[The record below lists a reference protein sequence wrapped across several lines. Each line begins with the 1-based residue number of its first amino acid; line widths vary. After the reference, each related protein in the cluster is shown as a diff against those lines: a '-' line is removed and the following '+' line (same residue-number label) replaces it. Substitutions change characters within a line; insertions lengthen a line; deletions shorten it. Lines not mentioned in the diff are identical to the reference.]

1 METRRENRPVFMTV
15 ARGLLTL
22 DMRLSVARA
31 AKPCARDP
39 PRRAARYNAP
49 QHGLRAGVPRQT
61 LQGRP
66 PHTRGHTA
74 ERGDAATSPLPNAGL
89 AKLVPVTASYVT
101 SEIHPLPTPPPYLAG
116 SDYRN
121 RSAGGIPRSRVL
133 RRSSSTVTPSGDTH
147 ASPT

>member
-61 LQGRP
+61 LHPHPRP
-66 PHTRGHTA
+66 HSG
-74 ERGDAATSPLPNAGL
+74 ERRCSN
-89 AKLVPVTASYVT
+89 
-101 SEIHPLPTPPPYLAG
+101 I
-116 SDYRN
+116 
-121 RSAGGIPRSRVL
+121 
-133 RRSSSTVTPSGDTH
+133 
-147 ASPT
+147 ASPERRTREASPSYS